1 MTAPAYAP
9 LDDALDLLSQYGIG
23 LANGN
28 FNHAPMV
35 AEALCAL
42 GRPATVFPWI
52 EAYRAR
58 LTPRPASGEVIDW
71 SRYREH
77 LGRRDGFPAWSRLF
91 ASELAGEPWRGVL
104 DRWAVRLAPG
114 YSAAA
119 THGAIRVG
127 HAVRGLAEAETRAR
141 LRELADALASW
152 AVSYSELP
160 TAAHDAVSHF
170 APGEALAKVP
180 IVPPERR
187 PPGNITVALGKLA
200 EVPEFAPVIDLVEL
214 DDDLDT
220 AVATLAELFVRVYL
234 ANAVDT
240 RTFIVFVHSV
250 TAVHAL
256 GNVLPHVAP
265 ATGRLLA
272 RHAWQA
278 GCGLYAAFGGAPPA
292 EVPPDLPDAEGG
304 DAEALV
310 DEAVAN
316 GDEHVVKFTEA
327 CVARHK
333 IAPSPAYFAAI
344 RHALGM
350 VRRR

>member
-1 MTAPAYAP
+1 MPAPAYAP
-9 LDDALDLLSQYGIG
+9 LDDALEILSPYGIG

-35 AEALCAL
+35 VEALCAQ
-42 GRPATVFPWI
+42 GRSDAVFPWI
-52 EAYRAR
+52 EAYRPR
-58 LTPRPASGEVIDW
+58 LTPRPTSADELIDW
-71 SRYREH
+71 SCYRDH
-77 LGRRDGFPAWSRLF
+77 LGRRDSFAAWSGLF
-91 ASELAGEPWRGVL
+91 TAELAGEPWRGVL

-114 YSAAA
+114 YSGAA

-127 HAVRGLAEAETRAR
+127 HAVRALAEAETRVR

-152 AVSYSELP
+152 AASYAELP
-160 TAAHDAVSHF
+160 TATGTAGRRY
-170 APGEALAKVP
+170 APAEALAKVP
-180 IVPPERR
+180 VVPPERR
-187 PPGNITVALGKLA
+187 PPGNITVALGKLT
-200 EVPEFAPVIDLVEL
+200 EFPEFAPVIDLVEL
-214 DDDLDT
+214 GDDLDG
-220 AVATLAELFVRVYL
+220 AVAAVADLFARVYL

-256 GNVLPHVAP
+256 GNVLPHVSP

-278 GCGLYAAFGGAPPA
+278 GCALYAAFGGAPPA
-292 EVPPDLPDAEGG
+292 DTVAAG
-304 DAEALV
+304 DDNAEALV
-310 DEAVAN
+310 NQAVAN
-316 GDEHVVKFTEA
+316 GDEHVIKFTEA
-327 CVARHK
+327 CLARHK

-344 RHALGM
+344 RHAFDI

>member
-1 MTAPAYAP
+1 MPAPAYAP
-9 LDDALDLLSQYGIG
+9 LDDALDTLASYGIG

-35 AEALCAL
+35 VEALCAL
-42 GRPATVFPWI
+42 GRSDAVFPWI
-52 EAYRAR
+52 EAYRQR
-58 LTPRPASGEVIDW
+58 LTPRPAASGECVDW
-71 SRYREH
+71 SRYRDH
-77 LGRRDGFPAWSRLF
+77 LGGRGSFPDWSRLF
-91 ASELAGEPWRGVL
+91 AAELAAEPWCGVL
-104 DRWAVRLAPG
+104 DRWVARLAPG
-114 YSAAA
+114 YSGAA

-127 HAVRGLAEAETRAR
+127 HAVRALAEAETQVR

-152 AVSYSELP
+152 AASYAELP
-160 TAAHDAVSHF
+160 IASGAAGDRYPPA
-170 APGEALAKVP
+170 EALAKVAV
-180 IVPPERR
+180 VPPERR
-187 PPGNITVALGKLA
+187 PPGNITVALGKLS
-200 EVPEFAPVIDLVEL
+200 EFPQFAPVIDLVDL
-214 DDDLDT
+214 GDDLDA
-220 AVATLAELFVRVYL
+220 AVAALAELFARVYL

-256 GNVLPHVAP
+256 GNMLPHVSP
-265 ATGRLLA
+265 ATGRLLG

-292 EVPPDLPDAEGG
+292 NAIEAGDD

-310 DEAVAN
+310 NQAVAN
-316 GDEHVVKFTEA
+316 GDEHVIKFTEA
-327 CVARHK
+327 CLARHK

-344 RHALGM
+344 RHAHGI